1 MYEKKAL
8 LTFYA
13 LTPVHMGAGQSVSYV
28 DLPVQRE
35 RHTEFPTLWSSGI
48 KGVLRDLASRKWNN
62 EEEVKAIF
70 GPDTK
75 SNKDFAS
82 CITITDA
89 KILLFPVRSLK
100 GVFAW
105 ITCPFVLKR
114 FQEELQS
121 VGIHV
126 NLKYPEPSDNEVIVF
141 DENLVFERENTKK
154 VALEEF
160 VFNAD
165 IKDSDQEFI
174 QELLNFLPK
183 NNLIDNLNKHLAIVS
198 DDVFKDFVKNAV
210 EIRTRIRIDQETGT
224 VKEGALFTEEL
235 IPSDSVFYSLLFV
248 KDPFHKIEKL
258 KSAQDVYEKLY
269 DLILSTSVLQ
279 LGGDDT
285 LGRGIVKV
293 KMCGG

>member
-1 MYEKKAL
+1 MYEKRAL

-121 VGIHV
+121 VGIYV
-126 NLKYPEPSDNEVIVF
+126 NLKYLDPSDNEVIVF

-248 KDPFHKIEKL
+248 RKPFQEVNNL
-258 KSAQDVYEKLY
+258 KTAESVYDRIKRL
-269 DLILSTSVLQ
+269 LLQTGILQ